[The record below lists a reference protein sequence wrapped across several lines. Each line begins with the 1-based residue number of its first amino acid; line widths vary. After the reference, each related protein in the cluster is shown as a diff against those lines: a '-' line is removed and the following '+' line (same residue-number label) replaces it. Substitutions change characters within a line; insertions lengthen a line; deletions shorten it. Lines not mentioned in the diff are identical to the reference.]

1 MAHEIDELAPGI
13 HAAVFARQD
22 AWHGLGITL
31 DRDLSAEDVMT
42 AGMLGGWNVRKLPLF
57 YEDDAPAWDGARVE
71 NPDRWATVRT
81 NPATQR
87 TEYLGTVGSKYV
99 PIQNEEHAG
108 LLQAIVDESG
118 AVFDTAGSLRGG
130 KETFI
135 TMRMPEDLLVG
146 GADPINLNLV
156 ALNSHD
162 GMSAFRFLVSP
173 VRVVC
178 ANTQSAAIR
187 QAKASFSIRHTLNA
201 GRELQEARDA
211 LGLTWKYVEAFEKAA
226 EELIAAKYTNRQ
238 YDNFVARVLNIET
251 KDKDKVAPQLEAH
264 RQGMLQLWRDS
275 DTLDGIRGTK
285 WGAYQT
291 VTEYFDHYAPTRGKD
306 EASYA
311 RAFRAASSQSDVSRL
326 KSNAFAHLVGAK

>member
-22 AWHGLGITL
+22 AWHRLGVTL
-31 DRDLSAEDVMT
+31 DRDLSADDVMT
-42 AGMLGGWNVRKLPLF
+42 AGLLGGWNVRKVPLTLN
-57 YEDDAPAWDGARVE
+57 EVTDDGVTSME
-71 NPDRWATVRT
+71 VPDRWATVRT
-81 NPATQR
+81 NPVTKA

-108 LLQAIVDESG
+108 LLQALVDESG

-135 TMRMPEDLLVG
+135 TMRMPQDLLVG

-178 ANTQSAAIR
+178 ANTQAAALR
-187 QAKASFSIRHTLNA
+187 NARSSFSIRHTLNA
-201 GRELQEARDA
+201 GRELQEAREA
-211 LGLTWKYVEAFEKAA
+211 LGLTWRYVEEFEKAA
-226 EELIAAKYTNRQ
+226 EQLVATTYTNRQ
-238 YDNFVARVLNIET
+238 YDRFVERVLNIES
-251 KDKDKVAPQLEAH
+251 KDKEKVSPALEAH

-275 DTLDGIRGTK
+275 DTLNGIRGTK

-291 VTEYFDHYAPTRGKD
+291 VTEYFDHYAPTRGQQD
-306 EASYA
+306 PTFA

-326 KSNAFAHLVGAK
+326 KSNAFNYLVGAR